1 MALTYNK
8 HAMKRIMCSMCR
20 GLVSGPRPRK
30 IKEDPSKVA
39 TNPSI
44 GLMTRLSCDAS
55 TCISSVIK
63 TAKITT
69 TMSSMCLLI

>member
-8 HAMKRIMCSMCR
+8 QAMKRTMCSMCR

-30 IKEDPSKVA
+30 IKEDPSNVT

-44 GLMTRLSCDAS
+44 GLMIRLSCDTS
-55 TCISSVIK
+55 TRISSVIR
-63 TAKITT
+63 AVKITT
-69 TMSSMCLLI
+69 TMSIMCLLI